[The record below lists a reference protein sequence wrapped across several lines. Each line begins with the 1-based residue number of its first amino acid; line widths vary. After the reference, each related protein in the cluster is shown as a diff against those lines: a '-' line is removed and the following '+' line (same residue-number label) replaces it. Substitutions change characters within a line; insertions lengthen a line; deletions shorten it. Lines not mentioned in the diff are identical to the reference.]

1 MAQENLAR
9 NGPLTPEQARTG
21 YRALRTSILGGLA
34 SAWGVFAV
42 IAATRPGVL
51 ILALVAVVLYTASV
65 PLVLHYIRRDIQRR
79 TVDDPARD
87 SFGQPR

>member
-1 MAQENLAR
+1 MARQKPDR
-9 NGPLTPEQARTG
+9 SGPLTPEQARTG

-51 ILALVAVVLYTASV
+51 ILALVAVVLYSASV
-65 PLVLHYIRRDIQRR
+65 PLVLYYIRRDLERR

-87 SFGQPR
+87 SFDQPR